1 MALSTRLPSGADT
14 AGFIAE
20 QWDIDVLDIVKTKLI
35 IQPTFDTTWTIG
47 KKRGDTINVGV
58 LNEPSATEVTVGTP
72 GVTNDIATGSKTQI
86 TIDQWYES
94 PVVIDEMT
102 DLQSQVDLAE
112 KAKEASAYAIAKKID
127 NICAVLFE
135 SVTHSAGTDGSAL
148 TDLVLMAAVE
158 LLDEDD
164 APDEGR
170 VWMLDPSAKYDMLQ
184 IDKFVHADYGA
195 GDVVPAGAFRKNV
208 YGAPVM
214 ISNNLHDN
222 TTGNW
227 GCYYQKRAFDI
238 AVQDKVTGV
247 IVHEPL
253 KHTFTINTTAL
264 WGVKQMRDIFAC
276 HIHTRLK

>member
-1 MALSTRLPSGADT
+1 MALSTRLPAGIDN
-14 AGFIAE
+14 AGFVAE
-20 QWDIDVLDIVKTKLI
+20 QWSTDVLDIVKTKLVI
-35 IQPTFDTTWTIG
+35 IPNFDNTWTIG
-47 KKRGDTINVGV
+47 KRKGDTINVGI

-72 GVTNDIATGSKTQI
+72 GVTNDIATGTHSSI
-86 TIDQWYES
+86 VIDQWYES
-94 PVVIDEMT
+94 PVVIDHMT
-102 DLQSQVDLAE
+102 DLQSQVDLAS
-112 KAKEASAYAIAKKID
+112 KAKDASAYAIAKKID
-127 NICAVLFE
+127 NVAAILFE

-170 VWMLDPSAKYDMLQ
+170 VWILDPSAKYDMLQ

-208 YGAPVM
+208 YGAPVL

-227 GCYYQKRAFDI
+227 GCYFQKRAFAAAI
-238 AVQDKVTGV
+238 QEEMPAYIVEDK
-247 IVHEPL
+247 L
-253 KHTFTINTTAL
+253 KHIFTINTEAL
-264 WGVKQMRDIFAC
+264 FGVLQMRDIFAC